1 MSTISIN
8 TRTRRAS
15 RAFTLIEVALALS
28 VAGFCLVTVS
38 GLLPIG
44 LSSNQTS
51 LEQTMAGNISSAIV
65 SDLRSAQPMGT
76 GTSPRFGLPIP
87 AAGTAATMHTIYL
100 ASGGSAT
107 AVDTAPMTSGSAI
120 SRYRATVQF
129 FPPQPAVPRTA
140 TVVRV
145 LITWPALADPNS
157 QTLPANYSGS
167 YEADTM
173 LDRN

>member
-1 MSTISIN
+1 MRI
-8 TRTRRAS
+8 RRANWG
-15 RAFTLIEVALALS
+15 FTLIEVTLALG
-28 VAGFCLVTVS
+28 VAGFCLVTVF
-38 GLLPIG
+38 GLLPVG
-44 LSSNQTS
+44 LTSNQAS
-51 LEQTMAGNISSAIV
+51 LEQTTAGNISSAIV
-65 SDLRSAQPMGT
+65 SDLRSTQPVGA
-76 GTSPRFGLPIP
+76 GTSPRLGMPVP

-100 ASGGSAT
+100 ASNGSAT

-145 LITWPALADPNS
+145 LITWPALADPNY
-157 QTLPANYSGS
+157 QTLPANFSGS
-167 YEADTM
+167 YEADTT